1 MSIEKK
7 VGDRLPPG
15 AECYTSGNVKIN
27 VDRDEETR
35 QITDVT
41 CEVVEK
47 DEYVVLHQNEA
58 LVRKGEHYRFYKFE
72 GNEVKKSE
80 GLCAG
85 KPEVISEEVKKSDL
99 LLIES
104 ARRFYEKALE
114 HPEEFKAEEFKA

>member
-15 AECYTSGNVKIN
+15 AECYTCGNVKIN

-72 GNEVKKSE
+72 GSEVKKSE

-104 ARRFYEKALE
+104 ARRFYENALE